1 MKINKAIEIIDN
13 ALMFYEEE
21 GIASDKKEQKRL
33 REAWR
38 VLYMMKNYM
47 HRTGV
52 NLSNKGEQ
60 YE

>member
-21 GIASDKKEQKRL
+21 AIASDKKEQNRL

-47 HRTGV
+47 QRRGV
-52 NLSNKGEQ
+52 NLSSKGE
-60 YE
+60 